1 MATVAHLLKQKG
13 NLVFA
18 VSPEDTIMTALQVMA
33 EKNIGA
39 VLVMRGAQVVGIFS
53 ERDYARRGVLIGNS
67 EATPIQEVMS
77 TTVYFVS
84 PDESIGACLAQ
95 MTEKRVRHL
104 PIIKDGKVVGLISI
118 GDVVKAIIAEKQST
132 IAGLENF
139 LVSKDNPF

>member
-18 VSPEDTIMTALQVMA
+18 VSPEDTVMTALQVMA

-67 EATPIQEVMS
+67 EATPIQELMS

-84 PDESIGACLAQ
+84 PDESIGNCLTQ
-95 MTEKRVRHL
+95 MTEKHVRHL
-104 PIIKDGKVVGLISI
+104 PIIKDSKLVGLISI

-132 IAGLENF
+132 IVGLENF
-139 LVSKDNPF
+139 LVSKDNPY